1 MDLKLEKKDAD
12 DWIYRGE
19 GAANLVLA
27 YSGSSPAFAGKVM
40 RIQKI
45 ARNGSSEVV
54 QNQPVLTEQER
65 LLWKE
70 TKELAASPNKE
81 VAERI
86 FAHLVMG
93 PLLGPKH
100 VDAGVLARVSR
111 EFLECIEKKVICQ
124 RPSWRVDAARVDPR
138 RDSVL
143 IMSDHTLF
151 PHGKGGPC
159 ISVEIKPKC
168 GFLPSSSFIAER
180 NAVKKSTTRFIMHQA
195 LKLQNKEITEISKYN
210 PLDLFSGSKERIHKA
225 IKDLYST
232 PQNNFRV
239 FLNGSLIFGGLG
251 GGISKTSTTIE
262 QAFEDTLKGI
272 IQVGE
277 GSRASSLMQ
286 LVAESVHRSGVL
298 DQLLK
303 AQRLDLSDIE
313 GAIHAYY
320 NVVSKPCMVCR
331 NLNEA
336 KLLHTCSSLHS
347 ISMDKSLKIVKDY
360 LIAATAKDCS
370 LMISFTPTSDVNV
383 GSYYSFIH
391 LPSTNQ
397 KFDYKVNFIDLDM
410 KPLKNIEDYYELDQ
424 KILKCYSQ
432 MVGGDPRKGNPAS
445 TGAYGVVN

>member
-1 MDLKLEKKDAD
+1 
-12 DWIYRGE
+12 
-19 GAANLVLA
+19 
-27 YSGSSPAFAGKVM
+27 
-40 RIQKI
+40 
-45 ARNGSSEVV
+45 
-54 QNQPVLTEQER
+54 
-65 LLWKE
+65 
-70 TKELAASPNKE
+70 
-81 VAERI
+81 
-86 FAHLVMG
+86 
-93 PLLGPKH
+93 
-100 VDAGVLARVSR
+100 
-111 EFLECIEKKVICQ
+111 
-124 RPSWRVDAARVDPR
+124 
-138 RDSVL
+138 
-143 IMSDHTLF
+143 
-151 PHGKGGPC
+151 
-159 ISVEIKPKC
+159 
-168 GFLPSSSFIAER
+168 
-180 NAVKKSTTRFIMHQA
+180 MHQA

>member
-1 MDLKLEKKDAD
+1 
-12 DWIYRGE
+12 
-19 GAANLVLA
+19 
-27 YSGSSPAFAGKVM
+27 M

-81 VAERI
+81 VAERL

-111 EFLECIEKKVICQ
+111 EFLDCIEKKVICQ
-124 RPSWRVDAARVDPR
+124 RPSWRVDAAKVDAR

-151 PHGKGGPC
+151 PHGNGRPC

-168 GFLPSSSFIAER
+168 GFLPSSSFIAEG

-195 LKLQNKEITEISKYN
+195 LKLRNKEITEISKYN

-251 GGISKTSTTIE
+251 GGISKTNTAIE
-262 QAFEDTLKGI
+262 QAFEDTLKST
-272 IQVGE
+272 IQAGE

-286 LVAESVHRSGVL
+286 LVAETVHRSRVL

-303 AQRLDLSDIE
+303 AQKLDLSDIE

-320 NVVSKPCMVCR
+320 NVLSKPCMVCR

-336 KLLHTCSSLHS
+336 KLLHTCASLHS
-347 ISMDKSLKIVKDY
+347 IPMDKSLKIVKDY

-370 LMISFTPTSDVNV
+370 LMISFTPSDGNG
-383 GSYYSFIH
+383 GSQYNSIH

-424 KILKCYSQ
+424 KIVKCYSQ
-432 MVGGDPRKGNPAS
+432 LVGGDPRKENSAS
-445 TGAYGVVN
+445 TSIYGAVN